1 MSIGAN
7 FFNNLRHPTTAL
19 LLVPL
24 ACSAFTFLWNPLGF
38 IDLTYGEGTYL
49 GRAMHV
55 LLAQNPQEGTFYDH
69 PYFGHLFLAGVFWV
83 TGFPNSLHPSAGD
96 DVVNSVKMLWL
107 VPKLLIGILGVI
119 DTFLIYKISERRY
132 NSRVAFMAAI
142 IFAIMPLIYL
152 RTIWLE
158 SLQLPFVLSS
168 ILFAINAKDSTKN
181 NNNRKNEA
189 MALISGIFMGL
200 AIFTKISIF
209 AMIPLIGFLI
219 YKDNKSVKTL
229 GLWFIPVILISLIWP
244 GYALTHGEFDYWL
257 DGIYWQT
264 HRQEEYANLN
274 DFAKSL
280 TLPNAIVANFL
291 EMPILVAIGLAGLV
305 FATVRKDFFLLLWT
319 VPFLVYLFFI
329 GLVRDYHL
337 IPLLPAL
344 CISAARLIEGLSE
357 KITYRKVRN
366 MLPFSIISA
375 IAIFGLINV
384 MVPLATKNNDNAFTE
399 AALVVRYLE
408 ENKNSNITLISDRVY
423 SWIPKYVF
431 HLGSD
436 YRIPEIGVDWTPKT
450 EKVLMVVND
459 GFKSVMRNNNAL
471 GEHLIKI
478 YNEHSKNGTS
488 TVEVGSDKIIL
499 PQHWSSNF
507 TKDHGLNVIDNEHG

>member
-1 MSIGAN
+1 MSIVAN

-38 IDLTYGEGTYL
+38 IDLTQGEGTYL

-83 TGFPNSLHPSAGD
+83 TGFPNSMHPSAGD

-107 VPKLLIGILGVI
+107 VPRLLIGILGVI
-119 DTFLIYKISERRY
+119 DTFLVFKISERRY
-132 NSRVAFMAAI
+132 NSRVAFMAAYHFCNNASNI
-142 IFAIMPLIYL
+142 PTNDMVRI
-152 RTIWLE
+152 
-158 SLQLPFVLSS
+158 SSVPFFLSS

-181 NNNRKNEA
+181 NNNRKNEP

-229 GLWFIPVILISLIWP
+229 GLWFIPVILIPLIWP

-264 HRQEEYANLN
+264 HRQEEYANLI

-280 TLPNAIVANFL
+280 TLSNALVANFL

-305 FATVRKDFFLLLWT
+305 FVTVKKDFFLLLWT
-319 VPFLVYLFFI
+319 IPFLVYLFFI

-344 CISAARLIEGLSE
+344 CIS
-357 KITYRKVRN
+357 
-366 MLPFSIISA
+366 
-375 IAIFGLINV
+375 
-384 MVPLATKNNDNAFTE
+384 DC
-399 AALVVRYLE
+399 
-408 ENKNSNITLISDRVY
+408 
-423 SWIPKYVF
+423 
-431 HLGSD
+431 
-436 YRIPEIGVDWTPKT
+436 
-450 EKVLMVVND
+450 
-459 GFKSVMRNNNAL
+459 
-471 GEHLIKI
+471 
-478 YNEHSKNGTS
+478 
-488 TVEVGSDKIIL
+488 
-499 PQHWSSNF
+499 
-507 TKDHGLNVIDNEHG
+507 